1 MTESPGRNNST
12 SARRASPI
20 VPAAARAMTLFET
33 FARERRPL
41 TKSEVARLLDL
52 PESSTSDLLST
63 LFEQGY
69 VSRTVASRR
78 FYPTSRLLVIA
89 RSIAENDQLGSFAEE
104 AVSHLAERTGETSIF
119 AVTDGESIRVAGV
132 AQGKHRLRYVV
143 NVGDTFTIHG
153 TGAGKALLGAM
164 TPEDRGRLLR
174 LRPLKRLTSNTL
186 TSPRDIESDLEN
198 SAKRGW
204 YGARDEGTIG
214 VSSIAVWGLVGSE
227 PAALGIIG
235 PSERI
240 VLNEKVLVDE
250 VLRARQI
257 VFGNQ

>member
-1 MTESPGRNNST
+1 
-12 SARRASPI
+12 
-20 VPAAARAMTLFET
+20 MTLFEA
-33 FARERRPL
+33 FARERRPM
-41 TKSEVARLLDL
+41 TKSELARLLDL

-63 LFEQGY
+63 LFELGY

-78 FYPTSRLLVIA
+78 FYPTGRLSTIA
-89 RSIAENDQLGSFAEE
+89 RAIAENDQLGALAEE

-119 AVTDGESIRVAGV
+119 AVIDGESMRVAGV
-132 AQGKHRLRYVV
+132 AEGKHRLRFVV

-153 TGAGKALLGAM
+153 TGAGKALLGTLA
-164 TPEDRGRLLR
+164 PQDRARLLR
-174 LRPLKRLTSNTL
+174 LKPLKKLTRNTL
-186 TSPRDIESDLEN
+186 TDPRDVESDIET

-214 VSSIAVWGLVGSE
+214 VSSIAVSGLVGSE

-240 VLNEKVLVDE
+240 VQNEQALVEE
-250 VLRARQI
+250 VLRARQV
-257 VFGNQ
+257 VFENQ